1 MGADRGA
8 PATREAT
15 EKENT
20 AAAKLREEVCREKSR
35 ILPQHPQHRAFL
47 SGKMPVAARTLLGLA
62 GLHFFQAED
71 PLKEKHR
78 SGGVGRT
85 KFSEVDRGASRNII
99 VLAGSVRCCF
109 ALRVIRTRYLASPG
123 CMPHRAAYR
132 SSRLQNTLQAPFK
145 LPSSTGQIAEPA
157 SCRVA

>member
-47 SGKMPVAARTLLGLA
+47 SGKMPVAARAMLGLA
-62 GLHFFQAED
+62 GMHFFRRKSLQKKNTAAVESVGRNFQRKAED
-71 PLKEKHR
+71 RR
-78 SGGVGRT
+78 SLTIKTALPCRRSPDALQFVVSSA
-85 KFSEVDRGASRNII
+85 KNIFSLFPV
-99 VLAGSVRCCF
+99 
-109 ALRVIRTRYLASPG
+109 
-123 CMPHRAAYR
+123 AA
-132 SSRLQNTLQAPFK
+132 
-145 LPSSTGQIAEPA
+145 E
-157 SCRVA
+157 CRRWSAAA